1 MDFHTQYLSSC
12 TQAREIGRVTALIVD
27 EEIEASET
35 LASVAWK
42 LGSSEYKSNA
52 SL

>member
-1 MDFHTQYLSSC
+1 MDFHTRYLNSFS
-12 TQAREIGRVTALIVD
+12 QAREIGRVIALIVD

-35 LASVAWK
+35 LASVAWE
-42 LGSSEYKSNA
+42 LGSSEYKSNS